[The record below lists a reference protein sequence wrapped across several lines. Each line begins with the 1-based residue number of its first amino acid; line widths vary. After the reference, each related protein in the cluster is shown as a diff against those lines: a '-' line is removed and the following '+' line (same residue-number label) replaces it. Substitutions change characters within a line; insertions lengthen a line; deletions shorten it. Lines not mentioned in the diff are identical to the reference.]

1 MARAAGEEHLILIN
15 GGGYGSRRRE
25 VGYLAYHI
33 SQFEGLG
40 YASRRPSA
48 PLPGSFAEQSK
59 PGRFYLTLG
68 SGI

>member
-1 MARAAGEEHLILIN
+1 MAAGEEK
-15 GGGYGSRRRE
+15 
-25 VGYLAYHI
+25 YLAYHI

-40 YASRRPSA
+40 YARRPSA

-59 PGRFYLTLG
+59 PGALLSTLG